1 MSFLIYL
8 GFSFFAYYV
17 KFWNITRI
25 TYFLEIDFQVQ
36 VYTEKFLRE
45 ITKYS
50 RQIIYLKIPS

>member
-17 KFWNITRI
+17 KFWNIARI
-25 TYFLEIDFQVQ
+25 TYFPEIDFQ
-36 VYTEKFLRE
+36 VYTEKFFRE